1 MNTNDFCLPELFQT
15 MVGWGVLLPTGIPM
29 LIFLDVILMCFI
41 ATWLIVRRTILGHV
55 SMGATQDMVTMDR
68 MEAFAL

>member
-1 MNTNDFCLPELFQT
+1 M
-15 MVGWGVLLPTGIPM
+15 LLPFTTHTDPHVD
-29 LIFLDVILMCFI
+29 FLDAILVCFI

-68 MEAFAL
+68 IEAFAL